1 MARICNLHSSK
12 SVNDTAAA
20 AAQREVKVNKSSLAR
35 RSLLLVA
42 VLALGAGSLP
52 VTAKEAVPSVVAL
65 KSSKDPLAGDVWH
78 AVNSSWPGT
87 IVFNS
92 TKKSVTLTPVGA
104 APMEASY
111 TLTVSP
117 SKDKAILGTLRM
129 TNAANQVSE
138 STFRIE
144 GKTLVLSFAGGQ
156 RTEQYVRMTP
166 QEEAAE
172 KARLEKMISE
182 GRIRPIR

>member
-12 SVNDTAAA
+12 FFNDTAVAGTPC
-20 AAQREVKVNKSSLAR
+20 EVKVTKRGQVR
-35 RSLLLVA
+35 RSILLMA
-42 VLALGAGSLP
+42 ALALGAGSLP
-52 VTAKEAVPSVVAL
+52 VAAKDAL
-65 KSSKDPLAGDVWH
+65 KSATDPLAGDVWH

-92 TKKSVTLTPVGA
+92 AKKSVTLTPVGA

-111 TLTVSP
+111 TLTLTP
-117 SKDKAILGTLRM
+117 SKDKVTVGTLRM

-182 GRIRPIR
+182 GRIRPLR